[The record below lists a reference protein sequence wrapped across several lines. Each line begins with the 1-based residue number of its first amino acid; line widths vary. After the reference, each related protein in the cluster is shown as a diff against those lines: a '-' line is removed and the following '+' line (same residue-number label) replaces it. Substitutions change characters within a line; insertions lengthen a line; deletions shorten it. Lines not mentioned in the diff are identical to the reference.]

1 MPSFRPP
8 AAPVPRGLV
17 LAVVCL
23 CAFAVVIDTTLVNV
37 ALPTLVRELDATTRE
52 LQWVVDAY
60 NLVFA
65 ALVLAAGS
73 LGDRFGRRGMLVAG
87 LVVSAGIGA
96 LVSRFPEALDVLR

>member
-1 MPSFRPP
+1 M
-8 AAPVPRGLV
+8 
-17 LAVVCL
+17 
-23 CAFAVVIDTTLVNV
+23 VIDTTLVNV
-37 ALPTLVRELDATTRE
+37 ALPTLVRELDTTTRE

-87 LVVSAGIGA
+87 LLAPPSNDIFQRARGG
-96 LVSRFPEALDVLR
+96 LERSGGPRGR